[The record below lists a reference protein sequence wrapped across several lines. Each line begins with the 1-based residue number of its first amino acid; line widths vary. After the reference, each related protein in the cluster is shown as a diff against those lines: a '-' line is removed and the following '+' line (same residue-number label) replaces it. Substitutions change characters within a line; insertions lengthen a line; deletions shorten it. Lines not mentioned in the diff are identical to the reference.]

1 MGMDWPEMG
10 FPTPF
15 PAKFMLRIIIRKT
28 YFGQK
33 VGLHPLKIDINNTE
47 KNRPDLPV
55 PTVVLPSRSG
65 SSRRGLWPKYFSE
78 KIVKIVIFRKIR
90 FLSVPGYH
98 IPFYGLRN
106 GLVKTQA
113 LLWYTQLA
121 CLETCADYRMCLPI
135 TSIQSLHK
143 RC

>member
-15 PAKFMLRIIIRKT
+15 PAKYGLRIIIRKT

-55 PTVVLPSRSG
+55 PTVPLPSPYLL
-65 SSRRGLWPKYFSE
+65 SRRGLWPKYILR
-78 KIVKIVIFRKIR
+78 KIVKIVNFRKIVKSNPMSLLKGQLQGITVYGPAKR
-90 FLSVPGYH
+90 FR
-98 IPFYGLRN
+98 GLH
-106 GLVKTQA
+106 V
-113 LLWYTQLA
+113 
-121 CLETCADYRMCLPI
+121 
-135 TSIQSLHK
+135 S
-143 RC
+143 